1 MPSESLRQE
10 DCRANVFQHHPGLG
24 DARRRAAAKANEL
37 LSSSDKE
44 WERIR
49 PLMRVKDDATFQ
61 ALKRRYREGIL
72 KRSVA
77 ENQADA
83 EVLYQFG
90 MALSASGDAGMANQV
105 WAAALDAF
113 EAFAETGDIFDPATA
128 KRLREKPAL
137 GGTRKAR

>member
-61 ALKRRYREGIL
+61 ALKRRYREGIP

-83 EVLYQFG
+83 EVLYQF
-90 MALSASGDAGMANQV
+90 
-105 WAAALDAF
+105 
-113 EAFAETGDIFDPATA
+113 I
-128 KRLREKPAL
+128 REL
-137 GGTRKAR
+137 GGEKLVGPSMNLAPGTFWKNVELNTAE

>member
-1 MPSESLRQE
+1 MKPESDQELNDSTSSPTMSSESLRQE

-61 ALKRRYREGIL
+61 ALKRRYREGIP

-83 EVLYQFG
+83 EVLYQF
-90 MALSASGDAGMANQV
+90 
-105 WAAALDAF
+105 
-113 EAFAETGDIFDPATA
+113 I
-128 KRLREKPAL
+128 REL
-137 GGTRKAR
+137 GGEKLVGPSMNLAPGTFWKNVELNTAE

>member
-61 ALKRRYREGIL
+61 ALKRR
-72 KRSVA
+72 SVA

-83 EVLYQFG
+83 EVLYQF
-90 MALSASGDAGMANQV
+90 
-105 WAAALDAF
+105 
-113 EAFAETGDIFDPATA
+113 I
-128 KRLREKPAL
+128 REL
-137 GGTRKAR
+137 GGEKLVGPSMNLAPGTFWKNVELNTAE